1 MSKRNKS
8 LCKLGTT
15 MHVYVVCVY
24 CLLWQQTCLQ
34 AHAWEQGYYGIL
46 STGLSLKIGWL
57 VMHIVFT

>member
-1 MSKRNKS
+1 MSERNKS

-34 AHAWEQGYYGIL
+34 AQAW
-46 STGLSLKIGWL
+46 
-57 VMHIVFT
+57 